1 MNSTSSFFSDLEK
14 ILGNVYTSIFM
25 ISTGVAAV
33 ALIIALMVIMLSSSQ
48 RSTETAKSWAKRII
62 IVWLAINLLGYG
74 FDIMNEVTQDGNHS
88 TWTEITE

>member
-1 MNSTSSFFSDLEK
+1 MNSTSSLFSDLEK

-62 IVWLAINLLGYG
+62 IVWIAINLLGYG
-74 FDIMNEVTQDGNHS
+74 FDIMNEVTQDGSHS
-88 TWTEITE
+88 TWTEITQ